1 MEGLT
6 FLFVFFILISP
17 LNIKLFTQSSELNK
31 VNIISNLQGFNMFLS
46 FVSYFYR
53 LNSPMKHL
61 LVLTAFLFISAFSVA
76 QEATTVKGV
85 VYSTSTNEAMESVNI
100 VNLNKVVGTTTNS
113 DGTFEIRASANDTLH
128 FSFLGYK
135 SIKVRVTN
143 DWLKFGETKIEL
155 TELALALEEVVVN
168 QLRLTGFLEV
178 DMNQVPVRTNY
189 RYSISGLSTAGYEAG
204 DAGAVNK
211 VLGAIF
217 NPADFLYNMFGKK
230 PNELSKL
237 KQMKK
242 DDEIRNLLASRFD
255 REMLMVLLDLDRV
268 DLDEIVSQCNYSRD
282 FIQTA
287 NDLQILDAISEC
299 YEEYKILS
307 RSKKRY

>member
-1 MEGLT
+1 M
-6 FLFVFFILISP
+6 
-17 LNIKLFTQSSELNK
+17 
-31 VNIISNLQGFNMFLS
+31 
-46 FVSYFYR
+46 R
-53 LNSPMKHL
+53 HL
-61 LVLTAFLFISAFSVA
+61 LILTAFLFISSLSLA
-76 QEATTVKGV
+76 QEPTVVSGA
-85 VYSTSTNEAMESVNI
+85 VYSTSTNETLESVNI
-100 VNLNKVVGTTTNS
+100 VNLNQVIGTTTNNL
-113 DGTFEIRASANDTLH
+113 GEFTIKANANDTLH

-143 DWLKFGETKIEL
+143 DWLKFGETKIEM

-178 DMNQVPVRTNY
+178 DIKQVPVKTNY

-204 DAGAVNK
+204 SNTGAVNK

-237 KQMKK
+237 RQMKK

-255 REMLMVLLDLDRV
+255 REMLMVLLQVDRV
-268 DLDEIVSQCNYSRD
+268 DLDEIVSQCNYSKE

-299 YEEYKILS
+299 YEEYKVLS
-307 RSKKRY
+307 RSKNRSN